1 MALGVY
7 KPGQGFYTR
16 VGTTAGAG
24 LLALTG
30 AVWVAQQLAGVDA
43 GVEPIILQGAVA
55 GGLVMLST
63 IFIYWLIGL
72 NKKLVEFFIAVEG
85 EMQKV
90 NWSTRKEVF
99 GSTWVV
105 IGVSIIITAILFA
118 ADLVFSWFFRVID
131 VLEV

>member
-16 VGTTAGAG
+16 VGTAAGAG

-30 AVWVAQQLAGVDA
+30 GVWIAQQLAGVEA

-55 GGLVMLST
+55 GGVIALSALL
-63 IFIYWLIGL
+63 IYFFIGL
-72 NKKLVEFFIAVEG
+72 HKRLVEFFIAVEG

-118 ADLVFSWFFRVID
+118 ADLLFSWFFRLID